1 MLSRFLIAALLLSP
15 APALSQGV
23 CDRPLSPWLLAGPFP
38 VDSGAARLDATQV
51 GDPSTLRPRAG
62 DREGTTSWRLAE
74 GDSLGRIDFATVFA
88 EPTLD
93 RRAAWAVAYLAAA
106 TPREVRLAVESDD
119 DVVVWLNGSRLL
131 RREVARGVGSGA
143 DTVTLALRA
152 GTNTLVYKVVNRGG
166 GFGLG
171 GRLLSASD
179 GAIGDLLATVNP
191 ELAPPR
197 AGATTVVLGPA
208 TVGSRLVLDTAG
220 QLTVP
225 VTVCA
230 MRSADVRGGRL
241 ETGELS
247 MALDALAPGTVGPL
261 AYRAA
266 WDALAEDAVESRALV
281 AAMARRP
288 DGQLAT
294 LASLALPVTPA
305 TLLSPLSRPIVVEG
319 WRLTKG
325 AAGAPVDASWRPV
338 PSAADSIGRR
348 AATAIGIATRVPPA
362 LAGLTLELAAA
373 EFGAGAQYRVNGQA
387 VRPDSLGVVTLCAPC
402 AAGAPLEVVIEP
414 RGAPWWDVPAL
425 RVRELGWREIREGAE
440 WARRLTGDS
449 TLAMPGDSTARAML
463 AAALAPD
470 KRAYRDT
477 IAAWLA
483 RLAPIA
489 ARLRRDTIDVVGNSH
504 IDAAWLWR
512 WPETVD
518 VVNATWGTAT
528 KLMARYPDM
537 HFAASSAQYYV
548 WLERERPEVLRRL
561 QALAREGRWHPVGGW
576 WVEPDENMPS
586 GESLVRQGLYGQRTF
601 MRLFGRPATVAWT
614 PDTFGYPWT
623 LPQIFRRSG
632 FDFFV
637 TQKLRWND
645 RNRWPAARNAFWWE
659 GPDGTRLF
667 TYIPYGYDHD
677 LDGRRLASEW
687 RRTVDSSASRRMLV
701 LYGVGDH
708 GGGPT
713 MEMLDR
719 ARELQRIPTF
729 PVVRDA
735 DPARSLATM
744 RTDAPSSPTIRDELY
759 LEYHRGVLTTQ
770 AAMKR
775 SNRRMENLL
784 AAAEAAAT
792 VAPGAYPRDTLR
804 TAWELTLFNQFH
816 DILPGSGIADVY
828 RDAAVDYGRADS
840 LARGVL
846 ERAIVAIGATL
857 DTRPRVAGD
866 VPYVVFN
873 PSPRPRT
880 EVVRLRAP
888 DATAARDAAGR
899 SLPVVKDG
907 PVLEVLV
914 RDVPATGATVVFVGS
929 GAALAVPSPAV
940 TLPRNV
946 LENRWLRVEVDTL
959 TGGIARMYDK
969 ARRREVLARGPAT
982 GGLVLIEDRPRD
994 WDAWNI
1000 DHLNG
1005 ARAWVDQGVSVQP
1018 AIRGAMG
1025 HLVAVTRSRDSTRIR
1040 QFYGLRSDVARLDI
1054 TTIVEWRESRRLLKV
1069 ALPFAFHPDSTVAEI
1084 PYGVIARPTIPR
1096 DGRDSARFETAMQ
1109 RFVDVSAR
1117 GYGVAVANDSK
1128 YGYSA
1133 SGDTLFLTLLRSPKW
1148 PDPQADMGT
1157 HVFTYSLAPHAG
1169 DWRAPEVRA
1178 AATSLNAPL
1187 RAARVGAHAGIA
1199 RSTSFLTLVS
1209 GTADVGALK
1218 RGEDDDGWIVRL
1230 VETAGSPTTAT
1241 LRFPFPVIAEDT
1253 DMLERGTGTMLRS
1266 RGNLLP
1272 VRLGRFEIRTIRV
1285 RRIGSGD

>member
-1 MLSRFLIAALLLSP
+1 MLPRLALAATLL
-15 APALSQGV
+15 APSAAFAQSV
-23 CDRPLSPWLLAGPFP
+23 CDRPIVPWLLAGPFP
-38 VDSGAARLDATQV
+38 VDSGAVRLDATQV
-51 GDPSTLRPRAG
+51 GDPSTVRPRMG
-62 DREGTTSWRLAE
+62 DREGSTLWRLAE
-74 GDSLGRIDFATVFA
+74 GDSLGRIDFATVFP
-88 EPTLD
+88 EPALD
-93 RRAAWAVAYLAAA
+93 RRAAWAVTYLAAA
-106 TPREVRLAVESDD
+106 TAREVRLAVESDD
-119 DVVVWLNGSRLL
+119 DVVVWLNGTRLL
-131 RREVARGVGSGA
+131 RREVARGVGNGA
-143 DTVTLALRA
+143 DTVALPLRA
-152 GTNTLVYKVVNRGG
+152 GTNTLIYKVINRGG

-171 GRLLSASD
+171 ARLLAASP
-179 GAIGDLLATVNP
+179 GAIGDLASAVSP
-191 ELAPPR
+191 EVAPPR
-197 AGATTVVLGPA
+197 DGATTVVLGPA
-208 TVGSRLVLDTAG
+208 TVGGRLVLDSAG
-220 QLTVP
+220 QLAVP

-230 MRSADVRGGRL
+230 MRTAEVRGGSL

-247 MALDALAPGTVGPL
+247 SPLDPLTPGAVTPF
-261 AYRAA
+261 AYGAS
-266 WDALAEDAVESRALV
+266 WEALAEDAVASRALV
-281 AAMARRP
+281 AAMARGA
-288 DGQLAT
+288 DGRLAT
-294 LASLALPVTPA
+294 LATYPLPVTPA
-305 TLLSPLSRPIVVEG
+305 RMLESLSRPIAIDG
-319 WRLTKG
+319 WRLTRGTPTRTIG
-325 AAGAPVDASWRPV
+325 ADWRPL
-338 PSAADSIGRR
+338 PPPADSAGRR
-348 AATAIGIATRVPPA
+348 AATAIGMATKIPPA

-373 EFGAGAQYRVNGQA
+373 EFGPGATYHVNGTA
-387 VRPDSLGVVTLCAPC
+387 VRPDPMGIVPLCAPC
-402 AAGAPLEVVIEP
+402 PAGAPLAVVIEP
-414 RGAPWWDVPAL
+414 NGAVWWDVPVV
-425 RVRELGWREIREGAE
+425 RVRESGWREIREGAV
-440 WARRLTGDS
+440 WARRLTSDS
-449 TLAMPGDSTARAML
+449 TLAIPGDSTARALL

-477 IAAWLA
+477 IDAWLR
-483 RLAPIA
+483 RLAPA
-489 ARLRRDTIDVVGNSH
+489 AAQLRRDTIDLVGNSH

-512 WPETVD
+512 WTETVD
-518 VVNATWGTAT
+518 VVNTTWGTAT
-528 KLMARYPDM
+528 KLMSKYPDM

-561 QALAREGRWHPVGGW
+561 QTLAREGRWHPVGGW

-632 FDFFV
+632 FEFFV

-667 TYIPYGYDHD
+667 TYVPYGYDHD
-677 LDGRRLASEW
+677 LDGRRLANEW
-687 RRTVDSSASRRMLV
+687 RTTVDSSASRRMLV

-735 DPARSLATM
+735 DPARSLGRM
-744 RTDAPSSPTIRDELY
+744 RIDAPSSPTIRDELY

-828 RDAAVDYGRADS
+828 RDATEFYSRADS
-840 LARGVL
+840 LAHGALDRSL
-846 ERAIVAIGATL
+846 VAIGAAL
-857 DTRPRVAGD
+857 DTRPRVVGD
-866 VPYVVFN
+866 VPFVVFN

-888 DATAARDAAGR
+888 EATSARDAAGR
-899 SLPVVKDG
+899 PLPVIKDG

-914 RDVPATGATVVFVGS
+914 RDVPATGATVVFA
-929 GAALAVPSPAV
+929 GAGAPLAAPATPVP
-940 TLPRNV
+940 LPPHV
-946 LENRWLRVEVDTL
+946 LENHWLRVEIDTV
-959 TGGIARMYDK
+959 TGGIARMFDK
-969 ARRREVLARGPAT
+969 VRRRELLARGPAT
-982 GGLVLIEDRPRD
+982 GGLILMEDRPRD

-1000 DHLNG
+1000 DHLDG
-1005 ARAWVDQGVSVQP
+1005 ARAWVDQRVDVQP
-1018 AIRGAMG
+1018 AVRGAMG
-1025 HLVAVTRSRDSTRIR
+1025 HLVAVSRERDSTRVR
-1040 QFYGLRSDVARLDI
+1040 QFYSLRAHAARLDI
-1054 TTIVEWRESRRLLKV
+1054 TTVVEWRESRRLMKV

-1084 PYGVIARPTIPR
+1084 PYGVIARPTVAR
-1096 DGRDSARFETAMQ
+1096 NARDSARFETAMQ

-1117 GYGVAVANDSK
+1117 GYGVTVANDSK

-1169 DWRAPEVRA
+1169 DWRSLAVRA
-1178 AATSLNAPL
+1178 AATSLNAPF
-1187 RAARVGAHAGIA
+1187 RAARVDVHPGAA
-1199 RSTSFLTLVS
+1199 RSTSFLALVG

-1218 RGEDDDGWIVRL
+1218 RGEDDDAWIVRL
-1230 VETAGSPTTAT
+1230 VETAGAATTAR
-1241 LRFPFPVIAEDT
+1241 LRFPFPVFAEET
-1253 DMLERGTGTMLRS
+1253 DMLERGTGVVLRG
-1266 RGNLLP
+1266 RGRELAVP
-1272 VRLGRFEIRTIRV
+1272 LGKFEIRTLRV
-1285 RRIGSGD
+1285 RRAGE